1 MKTLFFTF
9 NFKKFYEHLYKIKKF
24 ENHVFVFSIFCRN
37 FLFYFYSKFYFLIYF
52 GFFLDDLL
60 RGLPRDTKMTT
71 GNGLKVACSN
81 TVLLFFTKVFL

>member
-1 MKTLFFTF
+1 MNICTKL
-9 NFKKFYEHLYKIKKF
+9 KSLKIKF
-24 ENHVFVFSIFCRN
+24 SSFQFFVGI
-37 FLFYFYSKFYFLIYF
+37 FYFIFILNFIFSFILE